1 MQSLNINEVIKMA
14 DTVLVQARVPAELK
28 ASTDPIFQSM
38 GIDTA
43 TAIRIFLAQVKLR
56 NGLPFEVKA
65 APQFSVEE

>member
-1 MQSLNINEVIKMA
+1 MQSLNVNEVFLMA

-28 ASTDPIFQSM
+28 RSTDPIFQSM

-56 NGLPFEVKA
+56 NDLPFEVKA